1 LKCPVCGT
9 QLPQGA
15 KVCPACHASI
25 SVSRRAEEKRD
36 IFCKNCGAQ
45 VPPGETACPYCGFP
59 LADEDVVL
67 ALARSS
73 KERDEAPQ
81 AVSPESVIPDQPTDG
96 YSAASR
102 LEHMPHLRVA
112 VVAAVAALV
121 VVGGGFLLV
130 TRPWDPNS
138 RITHSMVDRDT
149 SWAGFPGV
157 VETLTGQDKSRQ
169 DADASASD
177 SGDPYYDEL
186 KGFYESLGSLSQR
199 LDSNESTLK
208 DLVAGGDGS
217 AEQGAADA
225 QAISIEL
232 SNKISEFS
240 GYDMS
245 DSPYAEE
252 YGTLSQL
259 GSYLRNRADA
269 IASAWGA
276 VTAAQSPTD
285 AAKEVEGYLGS
296 NSSGSGSETWKSLF
310 DEGYEAAKP
319 EQQQ

>member
-1 LKCPVCGT
+1 MKCPVCGT

-25 SVSRRAEEKRD
+25 TVSRHAEEKRD

-45 VPPGETACPYCGFP
+45 VPPGETVCPCCGFP
-59 LADEDVVL
+59 LADEDVEL
-67 ALARSS
+67 TLARST
-73 KERDEAPQ
+73 KERGVAPR
-81 AVSPESVIPDQPTDG
+81 AVAPESVIPDQPTDG

-112 VVAAVAALV
+112 VVAAAAALV

-130 TRPWDPNS
+130 TRPWNPSS
-138 RITHSMVDRDT
+138 RITHAMVDRDT

-157 VETLTGQDKSRQ
+157 LETLTGQDKSKQ
-169 DADASASD
+169 GEDTSESAS
-177 SGDPYYDEL
+177 GDAYYDEL
-186 KGFYESLGSLSQR
+186 AGFWESLGSLSQR
-199 LDSNESTLK
+199 LDGNESTLK
-208 DLVAGGDGS
+208 ELVGGADGS

-232 SNKISEFS
+232 SNKISELS

-245 DSPYAEE
+245 DSPYSDE
-252 YGTLSQL
+252 YGTLTQL

-269 IASAWGA
+269 ITRAWDAVASAS
-276 VTAAQSPTD
+276 TPSDAAQ
-285 AAKEVEGYLGS
+285 EVTGYLGS

-319 EQQQ
+319 VRQQ